1 MNVKHICS
9 LKQMN
14 PLLHQGYESLHYF
27 TDNKIL
33 RLFFT
38 SVFAHAW
45 QCKVIFIHT
54 QFIHISIVALHTTNT
69 ISMKYEPGVCDKN
82 EQENFDFGMLMTHEI
97 LLFTVLET
105 CNEYYF

>member
-1 MNVKHICS
+1 M
-9 LKQMN
+9 KQIDL
-14 PLLHQGYESLHYF
+14 LLHQGYESLHYI

-105 CNEYYF
+105 